1 MPTDLH
7 ILPYVPFGSC
17 LPHGGSAGWEE
28 DAGEMRKWYG
38 GEGGPEAGV
47 HMPCMGKN
55 GGFQVHLLQL
65 AKMLLCR
72 CP

>member
-38 GEGGPEAGV
+38 GEGGAGSWGP
-47 HMPCMGKN
+47 HALHGEEWRLPSASSPAGKDAL
-55 GGFQVHLLQL
+55 V
-65 AKMLLCR
+65 
-72 CP
+72 